1 MMMMMVCCVRASVS
15 RLPLSQIIVRRRYH
29 VTLFSSPCRLS
40 IRPFLGEQ
48 FHPRQAAAG
57 RCCRSGRRWNE
68 TANMLQ
74 MRRVMVSATTT
85 TLASNHHQSIF
96 FSDAGIDR
104 AAELRA
110 DTKRLSGIF
119 NSPEA
124 LVVPLLGDKSLIK
137 AGKPVLISVLELP
150 AKEDGD
156 QPTVMDAIFLGLSNF
171 NQSPIF
177 AIDVTHL
184 CSTGGER
191 PAWEQ
196 GAEWVDLRRHGPE
209 LMASEAG
216 LLAYARG
223 MVEWQSRN
231 TYCGRCGARM
241 KPKDGGHSLHCSFET
256 CGNSAYPRLDPAVI
270 MLVTCGNYVLLG
282 RQGRWNP
289 GRYSLLAGFLEIGET
304 FEMAVVRE
312 VREESGI
319 NVDISSVSY
328 AACQPWPFPSSLMVG
343 FTAEA
348 IKNRTEP
355 YHGISGKGNP
365 GISRSE
371 TLTVVDEANALPRTA
386 ADMKELEDA
395 RWVHRDLLA
404 WVLKENPLPDG
415 VDFGVP
421 GKYAIAHVLM
431 DRWTATK
438 DDNSWEGNKVLTVQ
452 IDRGKFKY
460 VLMSIRDNHHH
471 EKLIVRGNSQ
481 FGFHLELLDAAHKE
495 VCDLGLQVSQL
506 GGGWIEHDAEKHK
519 LHVFGASQAY
529 GSADHI
535 VTCAL
540 LRQWYPFHNIT
551 FSWAE

>member
-48 FHPRQAAAG
+48 FHSRQAAG
-57 RCCRSGRRWNE
+57 RCCRSGTRWNE

-415 VDFGVP
+415 VAFGVP

-452 IDRGKFKY
+452 IDQGKFKY

-471 EKLIVRGNSQ
+471 EKLIVRGNSR
-481 FGFHLELLDAAHKE
+481 FGFHLEILDAAHKE
-495 VCDLGLQVSQL
+495 VYDLGLQVSQL
-506 GGGWIEHDAEKHK
+506 GGGWIEHDAAKHK

>member
-48 FHPRQAAAG
+48 FHSRQAAAG
-57 RCCRSGRRWNE
+57 RCCRSGTRWNE

-415 VDFGVP
+415 VAFGVP

-452 IDRGKFKY
+452 IDQGKFKY

-471 EKLIVRGNSQ
+471 EKLIVRGNSR
-481 FGFHLELLDAAHKE
+481 FGFHLEILDAAHKE
-495 VCDLGLQVSQL
+495 VYDLGLQVSQL
-506 GGGWIEHDAEKHK
+506 GGGWIEHDAAKHK

>member
-48 FHPRQAAAG
+48 FHSREAAAG

-74 MRRVMVSATTT
+74 MRRMMVSATTT
-85 TLASNHHQSIF
+85 TLESNHHQAIF

-184 CSTGGER
+184 RSTGGER

-196 GAEWVDLRRHGPE
+196 GAEWVDLRRYGPE

-415 VDFGVP
+415 VAFGVP

-452 IDRGKFKY
+452 IDQGKFKY

-481 FGFHLELLDAAHKE
+481 FGFHLEILNAAHKE
-495 VCDLGLQVSQL
+495 VYNLGLQVSQL
-506 GGGWIEHDAEKHK
+506 GGGWIEHDAANHR

>member
-48 FHPRQAAAG
+48 FHSREAAG

-74 MRRVMVSATTT
+74 MRRMMVSATTT
-85 TLASNHHQSIF
+85 TLESNHHQAIF

-184 CSTGGER
+184 RSTGGER

-196 GAEWVDLRRHGPE
+196 GAEWVDLRRYGPE

-415 VDFGVP
+415 VAFGVP

-452 IDRGKFKY
+452 IDQGKFKY

-481 FGFHLELLDAAHKE
+481 FGFHLEILNAAHKE
-495 VCDLGLQVSQL
+495 VYNLGLQVSQL
-506 GGGWIEHDAEKHK
+506 GGGWIEHDAANHR

>member
-48 FHPRQAAAG
+48 FHSRQAAAG
-57 RCCRSGRRWNE
+57 RCCRSGTRWNE

-85 TLASNHHQSIF
+85 TLASNHHSIF

-415 VDFGVP
+415 VAFGVP

-452 IDRGKFKY
+452 IDQGKFKY

-471 EKLIVRGNSQ
+471 EKLIVRGNSR
-481 FGFHLELLDAAHKE
+481 FGFHLEILDAAHKE
-495 VCDLGLQVSQL
+495 VYDLGLQVSQL
-506 GGGWIEHDAEKHK
+506 GGGWIEHDAAKHK

>member
-48 FHPRQAAAG
+48 FHSREAAAG

-74 MRRVMVSATTT
+74 MRRMMVSATTT
-85 TLASNHHQSIF
+85 TLESNHHAIF

-184 CSTGGER
+184 RSTGGER

-196 GAEWVDLRRHGPE
+196 GAEWVDLRRYGPE

-415 VDFGVP
+415 VAFGVP

-452 IDRGKFKY
+452 IDQGKFKY

-481 FGFHLELLDAAHKE
+481 FGFHLEILNAAHKE
-495 VCDLGLQVSQL
+495 VYNLGLQVSQL
-506 GGGWIEHDAEKHK
+506 GGGWIEHDAANHR

>member
-1 MMMMMVCCVRASVS
+1 
-15 RLPLSQIIVRRRYH
+15 
-29 VTLFSSPCRLS
+29 
-40 IRPFLGEQ
+40 
-48 FHPRQAAAG
+48 
-57 RCCRSGRRWNE
+57 
-68 TANMLQ
+68 
-74 MRRVMVSATTT
+74 
-85 TLASNHHQSIF
+85 
-96 FSDAGIDR
+96 
-104 AAELRA
+104 
-110 DTKRLSGIF
+110 
-119 NSPEA
+119 
-124 LVVPLLGDKSLIK
+124 
-137 AGKPVLISVLELP
+137 
-150 AKEDGD
+150 
-156 QPTVMDAIFLGLSNF
+156 
-171 NQSPIF
+171 
-177 AIDVTHL
+177 
-184 CSTGGER
+184 
-191 PAWEQ
+191 
-196 GAEWVDLRRHGPE
+196 
-209 LMASEAG
+209 MASEAG

-415 VDFGVP
+415 VAFGVP

-452 IDRGKFKY
+452 IDQGKFKY

-481 FGFHLELLDAAHKE
+481 FGFHLEILNAAHKE
-495 VCDLGLQVSQL
+495 VYNLGLQVSQL
-506 GGGWIEHDAEKHK
+506 GGGWIEHDAANHK